1 MAKAKV
7 EKLLLYT
14 ETVPLDKGRAEEPK
28 DIREK
33 LATALRPSLGAYT
46 LAEEGKVELRVSR
59 TTGSPHV
66 YLKAHHVGGH
76 RYSRSSD
83 FAIVVSTA
91 SWRDKEDRRYPV
103 ASHTDRSTPGH
114 WVFSYS
120 VNLTGV
126 LAALDA
132 ALDRA
137 EKKAAYEAEQAR
149 DRRTAYDA
157 ETARRDRVAA
167 LFNRD
172 PDTVSLDASA
182 STAHGRV
189 YRITLAKLTL
199 TGRAVAPLLGLF
211 PDAEVE
217 IKYRELKLSGIPE
230 AELDAVL
237 DREVVTVRLAGNF
250 SDEQA

>member
-7 EKLLLYT
+7 DKILLYT

-33 LATALRPSLGAYT
+33 LATGLRPSLGAYAVGDT
-46 LAEEGKVELRVSR
+46 KFDLQVSR
-59 TTGSPHV
+59 TKGSPHV
-66 YLKAHHVGGH
+66 YLKANRVGGH
-76 RYSRSSD
+76 RYTRTED
-83 FAIVVSTA
+83 YAIVVSTA

-103 ASHTDRSTPGH
+103 SSHVDRSAPGH

-137 EKKAAYEAEQAR
+137 EQKA
-149 DRRTAYDA
+149 AYDA
-157 ETARRDRVAA
+157 ETDRARRIAALGEMARRDKVAA

-172 PDTVSLDASA
+172 YDTVKLDARTG
-182 STAHGRV
+182 TAGLV
-189 YRITLAKLTL
+189 YSITLSGLKL
-199 TGRAVAPLLGLF
+199 TGRTLTPLLGFF
-211 PDAEVE
+211 PDADVEVKWNDL
-217 IKYRELKLSGIPE
+217 ILRGIPE

-250 SDEQA
+250 GDEA